1 MPLGLLGRSGIGV
14 IEISGVIG
22 PGLRVPVYSRMF
34 DSLRTDKR
42 IKALIVEI
50 DSPGGT
56 ASGSELL
63 YHSLARVNA
72 EKPVVAYIRGT
83 GASGAYYISCAARQ
97 IVTLPSALVGSI
109 GVIYLRP
116 VLEQLLQKLGI
127 SFSVYKG
134 GRLKDMTGFW
144 RSPTSEEEGMFKEII
159 DEIYANFVRVV
170 AAGRHMEE
178 DKVREFATGEIFTGQ
193 GAKERG
199 LVDELGDFDTA
210 LDLAAEL
217 GKTRRRPVWLNPNP
231 PKDTDGRR
239 EDSGR
244 GWVRELQGRWP
255 GVLG

>member
-127 SFSVYKG
+127 SFSG
-134 GRLKDMTGFW
+134 LQRG
-144 RSPTSEEEGMFKEII
+144 
-159 DEIYANFVRVV
+159 
-170 AAGRHMEE
+170 AA
-178 DKVREFATGEIFTGQ
+178 Q
-193 GAKERG
+193 GYDWVLAEP
-199 LVDELGDFDTA
+199 DF
-210 LDLAAEL
+210 
-217 GKTRRRPVWLNPNP
+217 R
-231 PKDTDGRR
+231 GRR
-239 EDSGR
+239 HVQRDHR
-244 GWVRELQGRWP
+244 RDIC
-255 GVLG
+255 